1 MQIFP
6 CMNNSLDV
14 SFIFLWIMYLCA
26 LLKILVVAKRSSQIN
41 CEIKLSL
48 LKLGF
53 TLSFLWLWA
62 LIGWLN
68 FLGAILSRH
77 NTEKVVYFLLLDRKL
92 RNPSIEDDHEI
103 RLRSESGN
111 YSALSYQM
119 NFLRLSR
126 DIYFQVYYKY
136 LLK

>member
-1 MQIFP
+1 
-6 CMNNSLDV
+6 
-14 SFIFLWIMYLCA
+14 MYL
-26 LLKILVVAKRSSQIN
+26 
-41 CEIKLSL
+41 
-48 LKLGF
+48 LGF
-53 TLSFLWLWA
+53 VENFSCCEKIITDKLWNKTVIIKIGFYFIIPMTEHWLVDWIFSVQSF
-62 LIGWLN
+62 
-68 FLGAILSRH
+68 SRH

-111 YSALSYQM
+111 YSALRNQM
-119 NFLRLSR
+119 IFLRLSR